1 MRWTAPRSSWFM
13 TTTSLAHRCRWI
25 GAVHRIT
32 SGGSGWVS
40 GTTALPPRA
49 DLQAAT
55 SALRPISS
63 ASLQGADLLADRA
76 VRRFFLR
83 VVGRLPW
90 LCDCREFVR
99 QASDKPQGRKP
110 RAVWSGLCRL
120 SGLWRFNRTICSPDL
135 TAARIDGPSSPRFS
149 RRRSSTRSSPTPISK
164 TRASA

>member
-1 MRWTAPRSSWFM
+1 MVHDNHIFGTSMPLDRGRPPHYKRRFWLGVGYDRS
-13 TTTSLAHRCRWI
+13 T
-25 GAVHRIT
+25 
-32 SGGSGWVS
+32 
-40 GTTALPPRA
+40 PRA

-149 RRRSSTRSSPTPISK
+149 RRRSSTRSSPTPTSK